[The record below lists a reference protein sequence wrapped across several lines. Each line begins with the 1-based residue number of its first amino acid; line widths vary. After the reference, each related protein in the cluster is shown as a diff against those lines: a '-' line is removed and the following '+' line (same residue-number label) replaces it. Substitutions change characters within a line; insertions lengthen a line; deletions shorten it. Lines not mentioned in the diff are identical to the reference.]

1 MEKKPDCPKMEQQID
16 EQFRKAFYD
25 NIHQA
30 VAADDHAY
38 IVRLYTEIRD
48 RLATLV
54 KKDGNTYQKIH
65 EEFDVPFFEQL
76 LTHKQFDGNSMAGLV
91 NTTFKWIHDL
101 QMPFRDTSTEEARQ
115 RVLDAGGTTMADF
128 VTVYVK
134 EVHTAI
140 DLMVK
145 DMKEFVA
152 NVDHP
157 VVQEMLK
164 QAVKYQ

>member
-1 MEKKPDCPKMEQQID
+1 MD

-25 NIHQA
+25 SIHQA
-30 VAADDHAY
+30 VATDDYEY

-48 RLATLV
+48 RVATLV
-54 KKDGNTYQKIH
+54 QKNGKTYQKIH

-76 LTHKQFDGNSMAGLV
+76 LTHKQFDGNSMTGLV

-101 QMPFRDTSTEEARQ
+101 QMPLRDTYTEEARQ
-115 RVLDAGGTTMADF
+115 RVIEAGGTTMADF

-134 EVHTAI
+134 EVHTTI
-140 DLMVK
+140 DLVVK
-145 DMKEFVA
+145 DMKEFVE
-152 NVDHP
+152 NMDHP

-164 QAVKYQ
+164 QAIQKK